1 MIIVYQHLINLLEN
15 FCVQIVLRHVT
26 GIAFSLTM

>member
-15 FCVQIVLRHVT
+15 LCVQIVLSHVT
-26 GIAFSLTM
+26 GIAFLLTV